1 MEIAADRVVLIHYTL
16 KNESGAVLDSSAGGE
31 PLAYIQGHGN
41 LVPGLE
47 RALEG
52 KQGGHTLAV
61 TIAPAD
67 AYGARDEALVQSVP
81 KRSLQ
86 GSGEIRK
93 GMQFQ
98 ARTETG
104 MRVFTVTGISGDM
117 VSLDGN
123 HPLADQTLHFDVEVV
138 SVREATTEEL
148 EHGHVHGV
156 GGHHH

>member
-1 MEIAADRVVLIHYTL
+1 VEIIADRVVTIHYTL
-16 KNESGAVLDSSAGGE
+16 KDDAGDVLDSSAGGE

-47 RALEG
+47 KALEG

-61 TIAPAD
+61 AVAPED
-67 AYGARDEALVQSVP
+67 GYGRRDEALVQRVP

-86 GSGEIRK
+86 GAGDIRK

-98 ARTETG
+98 AHTEDG
-104 MRVFTVTGISGDM
+104 VRLFTVMAVVGDM
-117 VSLDGN
+117 VTLDGN

-138 SVREATTEEL
+138 GVRDATTEEL
-148 EHGHVHGV
+148 EHGHVHGA